1 MGFLV
6 RAVLSATSGD
16 DTPSRRLLGELFQIR
31 IGAFQIRIGRRL
43 LGELLL
49 QLRGDAHA
57 VATVH
62 ATAGAVPSKLGSVS
76 RAFDQFGLGSDLAA
90 LAEKLSKRTICQRYL
105 SAMALW
111 LDTSP

>member
-57 VATVH
+57 VATLRDGRS
-62 ATAGAVPSKLGSVS
+62 GAFQIRIGVKSV
-76 RAFDQFGLGSDLAA
+76 
-90 LAEKLSKRTICQRYL
+90 
-105 SAMALW
+105 
-111 LDTSP
+111 

>member
-90 LAEKLSKRTICQRYL
+90 LA
-105 SAMALW
+105 A
-111 LDTSP
+111 P

>member
-6 RAVLSATSGD
+6 RAVLSPTSGD
-16 DTPSRRLLGELFQIR
+16 DAPSRRLLGELLQIR

-49 QLRGDAHA
+49 QLRGHAHA

-62 ATAGAVPSKLGSVS
+62 ATAGAVPSKLGSMS

-90 LAEKLSKRTICQRYL
+90 LA
-105 SAMALW
+105 A
-111 LDTSP
+111 P